1 MKYSEI
7 CPVCKEEITLWYVI
21 SQIYLSLSNV
31 NSHQLYR
38 FDMIYGYF
46 SGLKNSAGCW
56 IV

>member
-7 CPVCKEEITLWYVI
+7 CPVCKEEITLWYVK